1 MVQSIATVAKYSAIV
16 QWEDVRL
23 LERKYLAVC
32 SS

>member
-16 QWEDVRL
+16 QLEDAHL
-23 LERKYLAVC
+23 LESNYLAVC